1 MDNCKSKC
9 YNKNTIGVNPSFLN
23 EKKESF
29 DFCFD
34 DVFNEKSTSKCTS
47 SNYDLFIP
55 NLNID
60 TTQIL
65 DQIYDIKNW
74 EDSYNYL
81 KKNKNISNKYTLERI
96 IKYSWKSFYDSYKI
110 NMHYIIQIYILFF
123 EKIKKN
129 IKIDKIKEVI
139 FNIKKDNISLK
150 NLTTYHNFILD
161 KF

>member
-9 YNKNTIGVNPSFLN
+9 YDKNTIGVNPSYLN

-34 DVFNEKSTSKCTS
+34 DIFNEKSKSKCSNS
-47 SNYDLFIP
+47 SFNLFIP
-55 NLNID
+55 NLN
-60 TTQIL
+60 TSTKQIL

-74 EDSYNYL
+74 EDSYNFINKY
-81 KKNKNISNKYTLERI
+81 KNISNKYTLERI
-96 IKYSWKSFYDSYKI
+96 IKYSWESFYDSYKI
-110 NMHYIIQIYILFF
+110 NMDYIIQIYELFF